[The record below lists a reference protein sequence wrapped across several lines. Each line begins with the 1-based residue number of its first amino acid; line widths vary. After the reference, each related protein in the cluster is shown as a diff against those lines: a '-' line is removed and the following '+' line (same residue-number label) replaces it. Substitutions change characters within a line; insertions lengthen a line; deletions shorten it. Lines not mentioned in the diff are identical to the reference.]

1 MYIGSRPRKT
11 EGSNAI
17 RIRDL
22 SCQLD
27 CSSHTSKIR
36 IKCSYEAVIKFT
48 TLFYVATMV
57 FYFPADY
64 FCFILDVPMGSISV
78 IAGFK

>member
-22 SCQLD
+22 SCQLG
-27 CSSHTSKIR
+27 CSSHSSDK
-36 IKCSYEAVIKFT
+36 AVKFT